1 MNRRLVVVV
10 STLEVFVEKRL
21 LLGRGLT
28 TSSSTLGVSVGSA
41 SIGSDAVFEASA
53 SASELLVVNRRLV
66 LVVSTVDVL
75 EANRLLLGRGL
86 ATSSSSLG
94 GTVVGAA
101 SVASGTVFEASESV
115 SELLVV
121 NRRLVVVV
129 STVDVLEANR
139 LLLGRGLATSSSSL
153 GGTVVGAASVASGT
167 VFEASESVSEL
178 LVVNRRLVVVVS
190 TVDVLEASRLLLGR
204 ELTTSSSS
212 LGTTVAGAA
221 SVDSAVVFEASES
234 TSEVLEV
241 NLRLTELLKRDAFAV
256 SDDVLGSSVGF
267 LEVNLLK
274 REVTVDGVLS
284 VRELKR
290 LVYRDV
296 TGASSSFLVTP
307 SVVRE
312 LISRLLT
319 RHDSGSSDVDDDDVL
334 DVVTR
339 ELKRELVRVG
349 SASGIACD
357 SSTTA
362 LDQVEVDL
370 RIGSISIDVFR
381 VGTGVGSSFNKK
393 NNFFQMNKTSS

>member
-1 MNRRLVVVV
+1 M
-10 STLEVFVEKRL
+10 
-21 LLGRGLT
+21 
-28 TSSSTLGVSVGSA
+28 
-41 SIGSDAVFEASA
+41 
-53 SASELLVVNRRLV
+53 
-66 LVVSTVDVL
+66 VVSTVDVL

-94 GTVVGAA
+94 GTVVGA
-101 SVASGTVFEASESV
+101 T
-115 SELLVV
+115 
-121 NRRLVVVV
+121 
-129 STVDVLEANR
+129 
-139 LLLGRGLATSSSSL
+139 
-153 GGTVVGAASVASGT
+153 SVASGT

-393 NNFFQMNKTSS
+393 NNFFQMNKTSSWDSNDKVEILIYKKSSGLNYTNLTSSIKCFRHSKIDQKMWVVPKIHLLNNHIFQRLINWGNSKSEVINKKKWLGKLRMF